1 MYQEDAASDPQSR
14 PLGCAKKDLEG
25 FASVYGI
32 PYTQNNCILLR
43 QSYLFPNCTMAD
55 LLRLPTGVRSSSSS
69 SSSSIPRTCFPS
81 DMVDMSRLSEGE
93 FDPLR
98 WFPETV
104 TAMGGAGVL
113 LRGPREGAEER
124 VEVKRATD
132 GEGNFAPLRKILNET
147 GRSLRG

>member
-1 MYQEDAASDPQSR
+1 MYQEDAVSDPPSG

-55 LLRLPTGVRSSSSS
+55 LLRLPTGVRSSSSA
-69 SSSSIPRTCFPS
+69 SSSIPRTCLPS
-81 DMVDMSRLSEGE
+81 DMVHMSRLSEGE

-104 TAMGGAGVL
+104 SAMGGSVVL
-113 LRGPREGAEER
+113 LRCPRECAEER
-124 VEVKRATD
+124 VEVARATD